1 MAVDWGFAGQIAASG
16 FGIVFAV
23 LAILTVTIWLLGLGF
38 SKTNVSKSKPDNKEQ
53 KSQ

>member
-1 MAVDWGFAGQIAASG
+1 MAIDWGFAGQIAANG

-23 LAILTVTIWLLGLGF
+23 LAILAVTIWLLGLVF
-38 SKTNVSKSKPDNKEQ
+38 SKSNAGKSKPENKEQ

>member
-1 MAVDWGFAGQIAASG
+1 MAIDWGFAGQIAANG

-23 LAILTVTIWLLGLGF
+23 LSILAVTIWLLGFGF
-38 SKTNVSKSKPDNKEQ
+38 SKTNAGKSKPENKEQ